1 MKGEPITIRRSLKAP
16 YRQLENPRRFQ
27 DFLQGQGLLSN
38 REQVAEQYD
47 YDWHSRKLSFTEHFN
62 GHVLMQATAYQSA
75 RDHQWAAE
83 NDPLFA
89 AGNADVDISV
99 SGLAQANRK
108 RPIAPLYQ
116 LLRQVMAA
124 VGDLPHRRLRALDK
138 ETWQGI
144 VHLLGR
150 TDLFDATTLQLPPK
164 LRDWAP
170 STGDKGAAL
179 KLHLRVAADSGA
191 MHHIQLS
198 PAPGSDS
205 PYFDD
210 MLGDLT
216 EQNDQIYVF
225 DGGYWDIA
233 TYERIVD
240 THNHFV
246 TKRGGNIQP
255 QVIEEHPVP
264 DGPLDSGYE
273 VLQDARVYLGDSQA
287 RQYRML
293 HVQLTTDEDIVLL
306 TSLLDLPA
314 DHICLLYRYRWS
326 IEIIFRWLKQRLQL
340 DHFMSHDPVG
350 ILRQILMALLVWS
363 LLVLY
368 NQDPDQLRPK
378 NLWRQMQADLHQM
391 ILEYGYQL
399 GQQGAPPP

>member
-1 MKGEPITIRRSLKAP
+1 MKGESTPIRRSLKAP
-16 YRQLENPRRFQ
+16 YRQLENSRRFQ
-27 DFLQGQGLLSN
+27 DFLQGQGILSN
-38 REQVAEQYD
+38 SEQVAEQYE
-47 YDWHSRKLSFTEHFN
+47 YDWHSRKLSFTAHFN
-62 GHVLMQATAYQSA
+62 GHVLMQATAYQST

-83 NDPLFA
+83 HDPLYA
-89 AGNADVDISV
+89 ACNADVDISV
-99 SGLAQANRK
+99 SGLAQANRQ
-108 RPIAPLYQ
+108 RPIAPVYQ

-124 VGDLPHRRLRALDK
+124 VGNLPHRRLRALDK

-150 TDLFDATTLQLPPK
+150 TDLFDATTLKLPPK

-170 STGDKGAAL
+170 STGDEGAAL

-191 MHHIQLS
+191 MHRIHLS

-205 PYFDD
+205 PYLDD

-216 EQNDQIYVF
+216 EQGNQIYVF

-233 TYERIVD
+233 TYERIAD
-240 THNHFV
+240 TGNHFV

-255 QVIEEHPVP
+255 QVIEVHPVP

-293 HVQLTTDEDIVLL
+293 HVRLTTDEDIVLL

-350 ILRQILMALLVWS
+350 ILRQILMALLVWG

-368 NQDPDQLRPK
+368 NQDPDKLRPK

-391 ILEYGYQL
+391 ILDYGYQL
-399 GQQGAPPP
+399 GQQGVPPP

>member
-1 MKGEPITIRRSLKAP
+1 MKAP
-16 YRQLENPRRFQ
+16 YRQLENSRRFQ

-38 REQVAEQYD
+38 REQVAAEYA

-62 GHVLMQATAYQSA
+62 GHVLMQATAYEST
-75 RDHQWAAE
+75 RDHKWAADH
-83 NDPLFA
+83 DPLFA
-89 AGNADVDISV
+89 ACNAAVDISV
-99 SGLAQANRK
+99 SGLAQAHRQ
-108 RPIAPLYQ
+108 RPIAPVYQ

-124 VGDLPHRRLRALDK
+124 VGNLPHRRLRALDK
-138 ETWQGI
+138 ETWHGI
-144 VHLLGR
+144 VHVLGR
-150 TDLFDATTLQLPPK
+150 TDLFDATTLHLPPK

-170 STGDKGAAL
+170 STGDEGAAL

-191 MHHIQLS
+191 MHHIHLS
-198 PAPGSDS
+198 PAPGPDS
-205 PYFDD
+205 PYLDD

-216 EQNDQIYVF
+216 AQRDQIYVF

-240 THNHFV
+240 TDNHFV

-255 QVIEEHPVP
+255 EVIEEHPVP
-264 DGPLDSGYE
+264 TGPLDSGYE
-273 VLQDARVYLGDSQA
+273 VVQDARVYLGDSQA
-287 RQYRML
+287 QQYRML
-293 HVQLTTDEDIVLL
+293 RVRLTTGEEIVLL

-314 DHICLLYRYRWS
+314 EHICLLYRYRWS

-350 ILRQILMALLVWS
+350 ILRQILMALLVWG

-368 NQDPDQLRPK
+368 NQDPDKLSPK

-391 ILEYGYQL
+391 ILDYGYQL
-399 GQQGAPPP
+399 GQQDASPP

>member
-1 MKGEPITIRRSLKAP
+1 
-16 YRQLENPRRFQ
+16 
-27 DFLQGQGLLSN
+27 
-38 REQVAEQYD
+38 
-47 YDWHSRKLSFTEHFN
+47 
-62 GHVLMQATAYQSA
+62 MQATAYQST

-83 NDPLFA
+83 HEPLYA
-89 AGNADVDISV
+89 ACNADVDISV
-99 SGLAQANRK
+99 SGLAQANRQ
-108 RPIAPLYQ
+108 RPIAPVYQ

-124 VGDLPHRRLRALDK
+124 VGNLPHRRLRALDK

-150 TDLFDATTLQLPPK
+150 TDLFDATTLKLPPK

-170 STGDKGAAL
+170 STGDEGAAL

-191 MHHIQLS
+191 MHRIHLS

-205 PYFDD
+205 PYLDD

-216 EQNDQIYVF
+216 EQGNQIYVF

-233 TYERIVD
+233 TYERIAD
-240 THNHFV
+240 TGNHFV

-255 QVIEEHPVP
+255 QVIEVHPVP

-293 HVQLTTDEDIVLL
+293 HVRLTTDEDIVLL

-350 ILRQILMALLVWS
+350 ILRQILMALLVWG

-368 NQDPDQLRPK
+368 NQDPDKLRPK

-391 ILEYGYQL
+391 ILDYGYQL
-399 GQQGAPPP
+399 GQQGVPPP